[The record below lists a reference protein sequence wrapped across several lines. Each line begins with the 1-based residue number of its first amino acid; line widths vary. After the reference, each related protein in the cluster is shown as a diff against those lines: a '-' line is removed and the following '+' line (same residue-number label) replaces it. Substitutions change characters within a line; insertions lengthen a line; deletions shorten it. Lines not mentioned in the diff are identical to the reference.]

1 MNKKLIIVES
11 PAKAVKINKLL
22 DYKYD
27 VVASFGH
34 IRNLKGKNKGIK
46 YESNFDTVFE
56 IVNKKQVNILKE
68 KSKNA
73 SEVIIGTDA
82 DREGEAIGWHIIEI
96 LNLKIEKTKRIIFN
110 EITKEA
116 LENAIKNSIILNT
129 NLINAQKS
137 RQIIDY
143 IVGFNI
149 SPILWKNI
157 QPKLSAGRVQSS
169 ILKLI
174 IDKEKELNEFNS
186 KLYYKVNG
194 IFNDNI
200 NSSLNKYI
208 TDSKKVDIFLKDL
221 IKSKFSIYD
230 KNISNTFKKP
240 SAPYT
245 TSSLLQDC
253 INKYKFNSKIIMI
266 TLQKL
271 YENGLIT
278 YHRTDSVS
286 ISKNI
291 QGLIKNYILEN
302 FGKDYLKLKNYK
314 TETKCAQEAH
324 EAIRPV
330 NITINNI
337 DEHYNNFEKKIYNL
351 IWKRTIASQMS
362 NAKYDSISIKIKID
376 NKDEYFISNGNL
388 CTFNGYL
395 IIYNELNDDKKN
407 FKILNSLNNGDEI
420 IYSEIKAEGKYSI
433 NNTRYNEAN
442 LIKKMKDLGIGRP
455 STYSSTINTILDR
468 GYVTIETKDGEKKKV
483 DIKTLKNDNIQV
495 EEKEIIL
502 QKEVSKIFPTNIG
515 KITCEFLE
523 NNFGNILKY
532 DYTSNMENSLDDIA
546 NGKKNWLGML
556 NNFYSNFKNQ
566 LEKVKTIKNDN
577 NIRIIG
583 IDNNNKKIIAKI
595 GPYGPFVQ
603 SGEKSKGDVIKYA
616 SIPNHLSIDSINME
630 EAIELLS
637 YPKNIGKYQGKNIII
652 KKGKYGPYIEWEKNT
667 YSFIYK
673 KDDMYSK
680 THAIESISVEKA
692 NFIKKNSYFKKK
704 NIVLKK

>member
-46 YESNFDTVFE
+46 YDSNFDTVFE
-56 IVNKKQVNILKE
+56 VVNKKQVAILKE

-96 LNLKIEKTKRIIFN
+96 LNLKIDKTKRIIFN
-110 EITKEA
+110 EITKDA
-116 LENAIKNSIILNT
+116 LENALNNSIILNT

-169 ILKLI
+169 ILKII
-174 IDKEKELNEFNS
+174 IDKEKELKEFNS
-186 KLYYKVNG
+186 KLYYKITG
-194 IFNDNI
+194 IFNKNI
-200 NSSLNKYI
+200 NSSLNKHLCSS
-208 TDSKKVDIFLKDL
+208 DKLDIFLNDL
-221 IKSKFSIYD
+221 TKSKFSIYD
-230 KNISNTFKKP
+230 KNISESIKKP

-253 INKYKFNSKIIMI
+253 INKFKFNSKIIMI

-278 YHRTDSVS
+278 YHRTDSVN

-291 QGLIKNYILEN
+291 QNLIKKYILEN
-302 FGKDYLKLKNYK
+302 YSKEYLKLKNFK

-330 NITINNI
+330 NINLSNI
-337 DEHYNNFEKKIYNL
+337 DNNYNNYERKIYNL

-362 NAKYDSISIKIKID
+362 NAKYDIVSIKITID
-376 NKDEYFISNGNL
+376 NREEYFISNSSI
-388 CTFNGYL
+388 CRFKGYL
-395 IIYNELNDDKKN
+395 VLYSELNEDKN
-407 FKILNSLNNGDEI
+407 GFNLLNSFNNGDMI
-420 IYSEIKAEGKYSI
+420 NYNEIKGEGKYSN
-433 NNTRYNEAN
+433 NNTRFNEAN
-442 LIKKMKDLGIGRP
+442 LIKKMKELGIGRP

-468 GYVTIETKDGEKKKV
+468 GYITIESREGEKKNI
-483 DIKTLKNDNIQV
+483 DIKTLRNNIVSV

-502 QKEVSKIFPTNIG
+502 QKEISKIFSTKIG
-515 KITCEFLE
+515 EITCEFLE
-523 NNFGNILKY
+523 NNFGNIIKY

-546 NGKKNWLGML
+546 NGEKNWLGMI

-566 LEKVKTIKNDN
+566 LDKVKTIKNDN
-577 NIRIIG
+577 KIRVIG

-603 SGEKSKGDVIKYA
+603 SGEKINGDTLKYA
-616 SIPNHLSIDSINME
+616 SIPNHLSIETINLE

-652 KKGKYGPYIEWEKNT
+652 KKGKYGLYIEWDKNT

-692 NFIKKNSYFKKK
+692 NFIKKNSFTKKK
-704 NIVLKK
+704 NIVSKK